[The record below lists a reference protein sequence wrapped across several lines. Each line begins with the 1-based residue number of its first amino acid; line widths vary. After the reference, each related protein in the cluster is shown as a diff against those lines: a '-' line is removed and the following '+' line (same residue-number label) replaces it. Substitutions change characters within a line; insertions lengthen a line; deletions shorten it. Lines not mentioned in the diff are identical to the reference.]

1 MPGRI
6 GASIE
11 GLTELKTTFDSQA
24 QRIEELISTISGR
37 LSNTAWEGPAAER
50 FRGQWGSDFEP
61 ALRNL
66 RSALEECGVEVAR
79 RREALSDAGN

>member
-1 MPGRI
+1 MAGRI

-37 LSNTAWEGPAAER
+37 LANTDWEGPASER

-61 ALRNL
+61 SLRNL

-79 RREALSDAGN
+79 RRENLINAGS